1 MFRKSF
7 ISIFFHKNKLY
18 VVQLSSDKKK
28 IKKHISIPIDNKIIV
43 DDRVKDTSLLSKVI
57 ADVWEKMKFKEKFV
71 AIVIPEYC
79 AFTKL
84 IKVPKMPNSELHE
97 AVLLQSQEFL
107 PSEKERFILDWKI
120 VDDFQD
126 EYEVLVV
133 VVKESLLFGYIRAV
147 EKAGLFPLLVE
158 IPSLSLSRL
167 IGYDESVIMVY
178 VLDQSVIIIFSK
190 KGKVIASSVLSTFD
204 FEEIF
209 VTVKRIL
216 NHYKDVQVD
225 SIKVSGDLNGNA
237 EFVLESLSKICPNT
251 SYVDLSFGGFTRDEA
266 QDYLIPLSMQTA
278 KPSDPLDVYTINLL
292 PEELVVKYK
301 NKGLRLRLWGLLLS
315 ITFFIWICLFSALG
329 VYLYLNKLLV
339 NFEKLA
345 IKSDI
350 TKEQESALKN
360 SQEIISVT
368 TKVLNIK
375 NATSSPIELLSI
387 IEKAS
392 PKGVAVREYKL
403 NFDKGQV
410 NIKGIAPNRLSLIEF
425 KQNLGKSENV
435 QNVQVPISSFE
446 VDANLEFDISFSYIT
461 NATKIEHKNDKQR
474 QPK

>member
-28 IKKHISIPIDNKIIV
+28 VKKHISIPIDNEIIV

-71 AIVIPEYC
+71 AIAIPEYC

-133 VVKESLLFGYIRAV
+133 VVKESLLFGYIKAV

-158 IPSLSLSRL
+158 IPSVSLSRL
-167 IGYDESVIMVY
+167 MGDSESGIMVY
-178 VLDQSVIIIFSK
+178 VLDQSAIIVFSK
-190 KGKVIASSVLSTFD
+190 KGKIIASSVLSTFD

-216 NHYKDVQVD
+216 NHYKDVPVD
-225 SIKVSGDLNGNA
+225 SIKVGGNLNVKSELVLNG
-237 EFVLESLSKICPNT
+237 LSKMCPDT
-251 SYVDLSFGGFTRDEA
+251 SYVDLSFSGLTREET
-266 QDYLIPLSMQTA
+266 QDYLIPLSMQTVE
-278 KPSDPLDVYTINLL
+278 PLEPLDVHSINLL
-292 PEELVVKYK
+292 PERLLVKYK
-301 NKGLRLRLWGLLLS
+301 NKELRLRLWGLLLS
-315 ITFFIWICLFSALG
+315 VTFFVWICLFSALG
-329 VYLYLNKLLV
+329 VYFYLNQASV
-339 NFEKLA
+339 NLEKLVDKNA
-345 IKSDI
+345 M
-350 TKEQESALKN
+350 TKEQEFALKS
-360 SQEIISVT
+360 SQEISSVT

-375 NATSSPIELLSI
+375 NATSSPVELLSI
-387 IEKAS
+387 IEKAR
-392 PKGVAVREYKL
+392 PKGVVVREYKL
-403 NFDKGQV
+403 NLDKGQV
-410 NIKGIAPNRLSLIEF
+410 NIKGIAPNRLLLIEF
-425 KQNLGKSENV
+425 KQNLSRSENV
-435 QNVQVPISSFE
+435 QNVQIPISSFE

-474 QPK
+474 QSK